1 MKIYIRFSKLWLQ
14 ILRQVIFTYIK
25 KIENIFYSI
34 FNKKKELKNLIQNGY
49 LHIQGKIPLDFLN
62 YIEKKYHKFDL
73 QKVSVVESVALDQ
86 GDLDKI
92 FNYLKDR
99 GIMDIIKGYLGKKMY
114 SYQNVYNYLDDKESN
129 QSSWQPHH
137 DSKYNRLK
145 VYIWISQNS
154 NKAHPIYYL
163 KGSHMEIKTWI
174 NNSETRFPENFKKLE
189 EILGNPGD
197 IVIFDTHG
205 IHSNFKFRVEPRKNI
220 ILTFD
225 PVGIFS
231 RINPY
236 TKKGKK
242 ILKMDNSTY
251 LH

>member
-1 MKIYIRFSKLWLQ
+1 MVNSL
-14 ILRQVIFTYIK
+14 V
-25 KIENIFYSI
+25 
-34 FNKKKELKNLIQNGY
+34 
-49 LHIQGKIPLDFLN
+49 D
-62 YIEKKYHKFDL
+62 YIEKKYHRFDL
-73 QKVSVVESVALDQ
+73 KKVNVVESFDLDK
-86 GDLDKI
+86 GDLDRI

-99 GIMDIIKGYLGKKMY
+99 GIMNIVKSYLGKKMY
-114 SYQNVYNYLDDKESN
+114 TYQNVYNYLDNKESK

-145 VYIWISQNS
+145 VYIWISQNT
-154 NKAHPIYYL
+154 KLTHPIYYL

-174 NNSETRFPENFKKLE
+174 NTNETRFPENSRKLE

-197 IVIFDTHG
+197 IIIFDTHG
-205 IHSNFKFRVEPRKNI
+205 IHSNFKFRIEPRKTI
-220 ILTFD
+220 VLTFD

-236 TKKGKK
+236 SKNGKK
-242 ILKMDNSTY
+242 ILNIHNSIY